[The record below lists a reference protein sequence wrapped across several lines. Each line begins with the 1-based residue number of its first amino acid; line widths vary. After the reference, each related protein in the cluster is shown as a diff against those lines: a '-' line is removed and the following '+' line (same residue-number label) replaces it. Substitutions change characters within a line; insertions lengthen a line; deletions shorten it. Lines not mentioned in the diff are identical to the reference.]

1 MTEPH
6 EHPLEPG
13 IEEPLDGSL
22 EVSANGAGEAPA
34 PAGRGRRSW
43 RKHALGGAVIVAVL
57 VGGGLRLVPSG
68 QAAPDTGQGAA
79 ASTACSAS

>member
-6 EHPLEPG
+6 EHPHEPG
-13 IEEPLDGSL
+13 KEEPV